1 MIYITERIRDG
12 DCIAFVDQGRPF
24 LIFELK
30 KPSLPR
36 AITEIQLRRECDP
49 CVESW
54 RLPWPLER
62 LWKIDEARPPNL
74 SARHSFFCILL
85 WSSPS
90 PMDGR
95 ANALGEH
102 ATLVRTRGIVIQM
115 VGHMVSNIH
124 IVCFHPY
131 LGKIPNSTSISF
143 RWV

>member
-30 KPSLPR
+30 VPSLPR
-36 AITEIQLRRECDP
+36 AITEIQLRRERDP

-74 SARHSFFCILL
+74 SARHGFFCGVPHPQ
-85 WSSPS
+85 W
-90 PMDGR
+90 
-95 ANALGEH
+95 
-102 ATLVRTRGIVIQM
+102 M
-115 VGHMVSNIH
+115 VGPMHLVSMPRSFARVGLSYKWWDKWFQIY

-131 LGKIPNSTSISF
+131 LGKIPNSTNIFF